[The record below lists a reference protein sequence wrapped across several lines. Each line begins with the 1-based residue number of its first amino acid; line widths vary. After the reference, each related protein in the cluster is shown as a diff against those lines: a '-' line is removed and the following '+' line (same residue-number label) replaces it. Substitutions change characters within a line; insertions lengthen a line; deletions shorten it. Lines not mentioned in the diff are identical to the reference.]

1 MLQLSDNYKAVTRI
15 DSIFD
20 VKLSKKWAM
29 SRNVNVKEANSPECT
44 LKAYFSQTITSQWD
58 VSLSTKNIK
67 YLVPTY
73 CDLQHKG
80 KFCHLLWY

>member
-29 SRNVNVKEANSPECT
+29 SRNVNVKEANSP
-44 LKAYFSQTITSQWD
+44 
-58 VSLSTKNIK
+58 
-67 YLVPTY
+67 
-73 CDLQHKG
+73 
-80 KFCHLLWY
+80 